1 MGSRALK
8 DVTLTTVF
16 CGPQVV
22 PQAPP
27 EMSGTQS
34 WESEVLQQIVHL
46 GDFDI
51 MRNVYVSLSSVLDK
65 ELLNPYNFLSARA
78 TRNIFS
84 SNI

>member
-65 ELLNPYNFLSARA
+65 ELLNPYNVLSARA